1 MRLASLRGA
10 AVHRVVRREA
20 TIRYD
25 RGVPSLTLI
34 EVAVAM
40 VWLYEGLWCKVLG
53 GSRHE
58 LEVVEAAPVF
68 SPTAAAL
75 FLRALGV
82 LETMLAVWVLT
93 GWQPLW
99 AAVAQTTLLVSLNTA
114 GITWSRHLIPDP
126 PGMLVKNFAFLVL
139 VWVAAGRS
147 AS

>member
-1 MRLASLRGA
+1 
-10 AVHRVVRREA
+10 
-20 TIRYD
+20 
-25 RGVPSLTLI
+25 VPPLI
-34 EVAVAM
+34 LIDVAVAL

-58 LEVVEAAPVF
+58 IEVVEAAPLF
-68 SPTAAAL
+68 SPNVAAL

-99 AAVAQTTLLVSLNTA
+99 AAVVQTTLLVSLNTA
-114 GITWSRHLIPDP
+114 GIMWSRHLIPDP
-126 PGMLVKNFAFLVL
+126 PGMLVKNFAFLIL